1 MFLPIFASTAM
12 FAAQGPNYDELG
24 SRICPLNDVDGDHCA
39 DFALDDGH
47 GRAWVI
53 SGNTGL
59 ILAHIEGDAMNV
71 GRYIA
76 PLFGDADGDGVWD
89 LVDWHSDKEILLRS
103 GKDLHIVRR
112 LPAPRGQDGFISV
125 PVPAGDWNKDGVPDV
140 AAVVVHDQIA
150 SMVIL
155 SGRDGGVLQ
164 TIGVGSQW
172 SKRAYLHRH
181 RLVIHSSCR
190 AGDMRPA
197 SFVLPSGGPTGLV
210 LIRRDATDA
219 PIDLPD
225 CDQSLW
231 INGGTGFVGDV
242 DGDGY
247 PDLVISTYAEASRT
261 RVPLVHKRGT
271 EEVHSRDY
279 VHRTVLISGLT
290 GADLE
295 LLPDSTRGSIEGVAA
310 RHIADLDSDGVDEIL
325 LGDSGWPSGEVFILS
340 GKDRHVLWSLSE
352 DPECCAGSCRF
363 GANVEALGDVD
374 GDGVADFAITSSS
387 GADAL
392 DPGCVAVYSGKS
404 RRRLRSIWRADLLA
418 MHSATRE
425 RESKK

>member
-1 MFLPIFASTAM
+1 
-12 FAAQGPNYDELG
+12 
-24 SRICPLNDVDGDHCA
+24 
-39 DFALDDGH
+39 
-47 GRAWVI
+47 
-53 SGNTGL
+53 
-59 ILAHIEGDAMNV
+59 
-71 GRYIA
+71 
-76 PLFGDADGDGVWD
+76 
-89 LVDWHSDKEILLRS
+89 
-103 GKDLHIVRR
+103 
-112 LPAPRGQDGFISV
+112 
-125 PVPAGDWNKDGVPDV
+125 
-140 AAVVVHDQIA
+140 
-150 SMVIL
+150 
-155 SGRDGGVLQ
+155 
-164 TIGVGSQW
+164 
-172 SKRAYLHRH
+172 
-181 RLVIHSSCR
+181 
-190 AGDMRPA
+190 MRPA

-247 PDLVISTYAEASRT
+247 PDLVIGTYVESSSNK
-261 RVPLVHKRGT
+261 VPLAHKRGSA
-271 EEVHSRDY
+271 EKHSRDY
-279 VHRTVLISGLT
+279 QHRILLVSGRT

-295 LLPDSTRGSIEGVAA
+295 LLPPLNGSLVEGVAA
-310 RHIADLDSDGVDEIL
+310 TRIADLDADGVDEIL
-325 LGDSGWPSGEVFILS
+325 IGSAGWPLGAVHVLS
-340 GKDRHVLWSLSE
+340 GKDRRVLWSLSE